1 MANQEPDLLDEL
13 KRRGVFRVAAMYAVV
28 AWLIVQIADAT
39 FDVLGVSEA
48 AHRILIFVA
57 AAGFPFAV
65 ALGWIY
71 DWRAGKF
78 TRTAPSGEMGSTSDV
93 EVVRLRGRRRIDLAI
108 IVALVLALA
117 LALFGRDIDDVPEA
131 KDQPASLVVL
141 PFDDLSPG
149 GDQEYF
155 AHGLS
160 EELMTTLARLPDV
173 RVIGRT
179 SAEAAKRS
187 GKGIEAIGKELGV
200 EAVVDGSVRR
210 SKDRVRVTVQLLRA
224 SDAVGLWTET
234 YERPTDDLFSLQ
246 AQLAADAAAALDRR
260 IEAASAESPT
270 ESLAAY
276 DAYLTG
282 RHLMGRQ
289 TQESLMEA
297 EQHFERATRADPEF
311 ALAWSGLSDVLSL
324 SWALGFVFGNEVVP
338 RAVEAASRAVD
349 LDPDSAEA
357 LTSLG
362 RIQWLNREWRSS
374 EQSLRRAIEKNPSYA
389 FAYQSLSLVLVNL
402 GDFEDGVAAIHRTVD
417 LEPLSPYMH
426 VNLAGIL
433 DATRDPRGALRAAQ
447 QASTLEP
454 NNQFARFYASTSLL
468 YLGQPEAAREEMLLS
483 PLPEN
488 YLAKLRAVTEQ
499 GGMDAGRL
507 FFLQGAVA
515 QSGEPCGGPQGAITY
530 AFNGEVDK
538 ALTCLEG
545 NIDMPGMYANVY
557 LAQSPTFDSLRGN
570 PRFARVLERA
580 GLADAATP
588 GRSLEL
594 VPQTPGEPD

>member
-1 MANQEPDLLDEL
+1 MAQEEPDLLDEL

-48 AHRILIFVA
+48 AHRILILVA
-57 AAGFPFAV
+57 AAGFPVAV

-71 DWRAGKF
+71 DWRAGGF
-78 TRTAPSGEMGSTSDV
+78 TRTASRDATDSASDS

-108 IVALVLALA
+108 IGALALALA
-117 LALFGRDIDDVPEA
+117 LALFGPEIDDAPA
-131 KDQPASLVVL
+131 PKAQPASIVVL

-160 EELMTTLARLPDV
+160 EELMTALARLPDV

-179 SAEAAKRS
+179 STEAAKRS
-187 GKGIEAIGKELGV
+187 GMGIKAIGEDLGV
-200 EAVVDGSVRR
+200 GAVVDGSVRR

-224 SDAVGLWTET
+224 RDAVGVWTET
-234 YERPTDDLFSLQ
+234 YERPMGDLFSLQ

-260 IEAASAESPT
+260 LEAVSTESPT

-289 TQESLMEA
+289 TTEALVEA
-297 EQHFERATRADPEF
+297 EQHFARATRADPEF

-324 SWALGFVFGNEVVP
+324 SWTLGLVFEEDVVP
-338 RAVEAASRAVD
+338 RAVDAASRAVE
-349 LDPDSAEA
+349 LSPDSAEA

-362 RIQWLNREWRSS
+362 RIQWLNRKWRAS
-374 EQSLRRAIEKNPSYA
+374 EESLRRAIEVNPSYA

-402 GDFEDGVAAIHRTVD
+402 GEFEDGVAAIHRTVD

-426 VNLAGIL
+426 VNLASIL
-433 DATRDPRGALRAAQ
+433 DATRDVKGALRAAR
-447 QASTLEP
+447 QASSLEP
-454 NNQFARFYASTSLL
+454 NNQFARFYAAASLV
-468 YLGQPEAAREEMLLS
+468 YLGRPDAARDEMLKLPLTESQREMVRAAWARGGIDEARLS
-483 PLPEN
+483 
-488 YLAKLRAVTEQ
+488 
-499 GGMDAGRL
+499 
-507 FFLQGAVA
+507 FLHGSIA
-515 QSGEPCGGPQGAITY
+515 QAGEPCGGQQGAITY
-530 AFNGEVDK
+530 AANGEVDK

-545 NIDMPGMYANVY
+545 NIDVPGMYANLY
-557 LAQSPTFDSLRGN
+557 LAQNPAFDSLRGN
-570 PRFARVLERA
+570 PRFAKVLERA
-580 GLADAATP
+580 GLADVATP
-588 GRSLEL
+588 GQSLERNRRR
-594 VPQTPGEPD
+594 